1 MFTVKKAA
9 VLGAGTMGAQIAAHL
24 ANARIPTLLL
34 DIVPAEEGTGVRPSD
49 GVSESRLSGVSEAP
63 SGVSEAPSGVSEARP
78 SGRASEAQQNRNRI
92 ARVGLEAAKKAKPAA
107 FFTADLA
114 SLVRVGNF
122 DDDLPKLKECDLIIE
137 AVVENLE
144 IKRSLYERVE
154 QHRGAGSVVASNTSG
169 IPIHQLAEG
178 RSEDFRAH
186 FLGMH
191 FFNPPRYMHLVE
203 LIRTEWT
210 RPEVSCSMYGFLDE
224 RLGKGVVVAKDR
236 PNFIANRIG
245 TYGALVTIR
254 AMLEDGY
261 TIEEVDKITGPALG
275 RPKSATFRTF
285 DLVGL
290 DVFSHVVKNL
300 HESLPDDPEREMF
313 VMPEF
318 VTKMIERGLLGNKT
332 KAGFYKKQKSE
343 GDGTVARPS
352 GRAPEILTLDPTTL
366 DYRPAQKVKLPSLD
380 MAKNIDETAERI
392 KTLVWSKD
400 RVGSFLWKTF
410 SQTLCYAAE
419 RIPEIAD
426 TVVEIDRAMRWGF
439 NWELGPFEAWDAVGL
454 EKSIARLREEGLN
467 IPPNIEAMLAGG
479 AKSFYKKK
487 DGQQFYYDFASEQY
501 RPLSD
506 PPGTIILKSIKDR
519 TGVIKKNSGASLIDI
534 GDGVAC
540 LEFHS
545 KLNSIGG
552 DTLEM
557 LKIALNEVE
566 KNFVGLVV
574 GNQGQNFSVGA
585 NLMLM
590 LMEAQEENW
599 EELDMIGRFFQ
610 QSVMSLRY
618 SPKPV
623 VVAPFQM
630 VFGGGCEMVLHAD
643 RVRAAAETYIGLV
656 EVGVGIIPAGGGTK
670 ELLVRMLDSIPK
682 NVDDADPFPFVKRAF
697 ETIALAKVAA
707 SAEEARAFGFLR
719 EDDSVSMNTDR
730 LIADAKNE
738 VLALAARGYVQ
749 PQQRTD
755 ILALGSSALATLKL
769 GIHQMVRAGYISDH
783 DAEIGAQLARILT
796 GGDLNHQTRVSEQ
809 YLLDLERETFLS
821 LIGTR
826 KTQERIAHMLKT
838 GKPLRN

>member
-1 MFTVKKAA
+1 
-9 VLGAGTMGAQIAAHL
+9 MGAQIAAHL
-24 ANARIPTLLL
+24 ANAGIPTLLL
-34 DIVPAEEGTGVRPSD
+34 DIVPRDEQ
-49 GVSESRLSGVSEAP
+49 
-63 SGVSEAPSGVSEARP
+63 VSEARP
-78 SGRASEAQQNRNRI
+78 SGRAASATAQDRNAI
-92 ARVGLEAAKKAKPAA
+92 ARAGFEAAKKAKPAA
-107 FFTADLA
+107 FFTSDLA
-114 SLVRVGNF
+114 SLVTIGNF
-122 DDDLPKLKECDLIIE
+122 EDDLPKLKDCDLIIE
-137 AVVENLE
+137 AVVENPE
-144 IKRSLYERVE
+144 IKRSLYEKVE
-154 QHRGAGSVVASNTSG
+154 QHRQPGSIIASNTSG
-169 IPIHQLAEG
+169 IPLRQLAEG

-203 LIRTEWT
+203 IIRTEWT
-210 RPEVSCSMYGFLDE
+210 KPEVSCSMFGFLDE

-245 TYGALVTIR
+245 TFGALVTMR

-261 TIEEVDKITGPALG
+261 SFEEVDKITGPASG
-275 RPKSATFRTF
+275 RPKTATFRTF

-290 DVFSHVVKNL
+290 DVFAHVVKNL
-300 HESLPDDPEREMF
+300 HENLADDPEHEMF

-332 KAGFYKKQKSE
+332 KAGFYQRKKGE
-343 GDGTVARPS
+343 DGKR
-352 GRAPEILTLDPTTL
+352 EIWTLDAATL

-380 MAKNIDETAERI
+380 MAKNIEDTRERL
-392 KTLVWSKD
+392 KALVWAKD
-400 RVGSFLWKTF
+400 RVGAFLWKTL
-410 SQTLCYAAE
+410 SRTLTYTAD

-426 TVVEIDRAMRWGF
+426 TVVEVDRAMRWGF
-439 NWELGPFEAWDAVGL
+439 NWELGPFEVWDAIGV
-454 EKSIARLREEGLN
+454 EKSVAKLKEEGTAVPAN
-467 IPPNIEAMLAGG
+467 VQAMLDAGV
-479 AKSFYKKK
+479 KSFYAKK
-487 DGQQFYYDFASEQY
+487 DGKQFYYDFASEEY
-501 RPLSD
+501 RPLAD
-506 PPGTIILKSIKDR
+506 LPGTIILKSLKDQ
-519 TGVIKKNSGASLIDI
+519 TDVIRKNSGASLIDL

-545 KLNSIGG
+545 KMNSIGG

-557 LKIALNEVE
+557 LKGGLNEVE

-590 LMEAQEENW
+590 LMEAQDENW

-610 QSVMSLRY
+610 SSVMSLRY

-643 RVRAAAETYIGLV
+643 RVRASAETYIGLV
-656 EVGVGIIPAGGGTK
+656 EVGVGIIPAGCGTK
-670 ELLVRMLDSIPK
+670 EMLVRAMDSIPADMK
-682 NVDDADPFPFVKRAF
+682 DADPFPFVKRAF
-697 ETIALAKVAA
+697 ETIAMAKVAT
-707 SAEEARAFGFLR
+707 SAEEARDFGFLSA
-719 EDDSVSMNTDR
+719 DDSISMNADR
-730 LIADAKNE
+730 LIADAKKE

-755 ILALGSSALATLKL
+755 ILALGNPALATLKL
-769 GIHQMVRAGYISDH
+769 GVHLMKRAGYISDH
-783 DAEIGAQLARILT
+783 DALIGEKLARILT
-796 GGDLNHQTRVSEQ
+796 GGDLNHSTRVSEQ
-809 YLLDLERETFLS
+809 YLLDLEREAFLS